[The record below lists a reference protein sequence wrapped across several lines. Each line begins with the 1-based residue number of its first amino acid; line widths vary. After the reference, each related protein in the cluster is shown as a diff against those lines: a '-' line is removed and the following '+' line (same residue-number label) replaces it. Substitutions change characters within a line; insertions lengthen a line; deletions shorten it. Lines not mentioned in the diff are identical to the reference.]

1 MKFITKINRNYLGL
15 TLVLFVVITTMSY
28 FIINKMV
35 FKIAKEKLAEKE
47 LLIKDKIE
55 KTGELPNL
63 YPLYET
69 KKVNDSLNIK
79 SKYTQIFLK
88 NDLEDELEPYIE
100 YLTIVK
106 VKQNNY
112 QIKIRQSSVENEDL
126 LLAIILPLLL
136 LLFLAFFFSYL
147 TNRRLLTSVWQ
158 KIEYNLH
165 IIEQISLQNP
175 AELKL
180 TATNIEE
187 FDRLNKV
194 IRKLVKKLQTD
205 YNNLKEFTENASH
218 ELQTPLTVI
227 LMNLEEVMQD
237 KLPEETQKKV
247 YQSYQEVKKL
257 TKLNKN
263 LLLLSKIDN
272 QQFIDVQKVD
282 LSQLIIEKLELFK
295 TLTSSKNIA
304 VSTNIIEHFNI
315 KMNPYL
321 ANILINNIL
330 SNAINHNTEM
340 GSIFI
345 DTDSNSFVVSNTFI
359 GSLMNLNSLFNR
371 FHKENTNFNS
381 VGLGLSIVKKIIDAS
396 GLKIK
401 VHQEENK
408 ISFSILN

>member
-28 FIINKMV
+28 FIINKIV
-35 FKIAKEKLAEKE
+35 FKNAKENLAEKE
-47 LLIKDKIE
+47 LLIKNKIA

-69 KKVNDSLNIK
+69 KKVNDSLKIN
-79 SKYTQIFLK
+79 SKYKQIYLMDK
-88 NDLEDELEPYIE
+88 IENELEPYLE
-100 YLTIVK
+100 YATIVK
-106 VKQNNY
+106 VKQNTY
-112 QIKIRQSSVENEDL
+112 LIKIRQPSVENEDL

-136 LLFLAFFFSYL
+136 LLFLAFLFSYL
-147 TNRRLLTSVWQ
+147 INRRQITSIW
-158 KIEYNLH
+158 KIFEYNLDK
-165 IIEQISLQNP
+165 IEQISLQNP

-180 TATNIEE
+180 TTTNIEE
-187 FDRLNKV
+187 FESLNKV

-227 LMNLEEVMQD
+227 LMSLEEVMQD
-237 KLPEETQKKV
+237 KLPEETHKKV

-272 QQFIDVQKVD
+272 QQFIAIEKID
-282 LSQLIIEKLELFK
+282 LSQLIIEKLGLFK
-295 TLTSSKNIA
+295 TLTSSKNIT
-304 VSTNIIEHFNI
+304 VSTNIKTHFNT

-330 SNAINHNTEM
+330 SNAINHNTES

-345 DTDSNSFVVSNTFI
+345 NIDSKSFIISNTYEGKSI
-359 GSLMNLNSLFNR
+359 NLNNLFNR
-371 FHKENTNFNS
+371 FYKENTNFNS
-381 VGLGLSIVKKIIDAS
+381 VGLGLAIVKKIIDAS
-396 GLKIK
+396 RLKIK

-408 ISFSILN
+408 ISFTLLN